1 MEKIKEEYSQK
12 MEKIIKEN
20 QSILSKYNDIN
31 NKYEVLIDEIKKYK
45 EER

>member
-12 MEKIIKEN
+12 MEKIMKEN